1 VQVVSGLV
9 KHIALED
16 MQGRRVVIVANL
28 KAGNMRGVRSEAMV
42 LAASSADG
50 LKVGSRVLGVEICQ
64 QCSQGFWVSCL
75 MMFLHEDYII
85 LAAGGVYG
93 QQGWQDEG
101 QVKSLNRCI
110 PCRIV
115 QSFALIVC

>member
-1 VQVVSGLV
+1 VVSGLV

-50 LKVGSRVLGVEICQ
+50 LKVGSRNRNW
-64 QCSQGFWVSCL
+64 F
-75 MMFLHEDYII
+75 F
-85 LAAGGVYG
+85 
-93 QQGWQDEG
+93 
-101 QVKSLNRCI
+101 KSG
-110 PCRIV
+110 
-115 QSFALIVC
+115 

>member
-1 VQVVSGLV
+1 LHVRGYPCEIEGDLSGLLVGTIRKACTLQVVSGLV

-50 LKVGSRVLGVEICQ
+50 LQVPPPSPVA
-64 QCSQGFWVSCL
+64 
-75 MMFLHEDYII
+75 
-85 LAAGGVYG
+85 LA
-93 QQGWQDEG
+93 
-101 QVKSLNRCI
+101 KC
-110 PCRIV
+110 
-115 QSFALIVC
+115 